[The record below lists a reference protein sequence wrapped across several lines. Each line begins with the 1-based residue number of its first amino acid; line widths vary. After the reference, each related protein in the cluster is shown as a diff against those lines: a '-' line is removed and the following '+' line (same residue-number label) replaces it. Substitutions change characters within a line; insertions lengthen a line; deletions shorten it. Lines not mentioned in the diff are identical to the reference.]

1 MIGSTLARPRASS
14 EPTGIASGG
23 KKVQGD
29 GPRPLLRRAMTVA
42 GLALL
47 GIWAAPTSAQQGQ
60 PQFTWDPNDPRVDLG
75 SGWLDAEAA
84 SWNLNHV
91 ASLARPEGFFNPE
104 TPGDRRF
111 NNTDLAF
118 RGDLL
123 FQGNY
128 NGFQVYDISDPTAP
142 EVEAFGR
149 MPRRAGG
156 RFGVRGPGLH
166 VGPGDARPAR
176 LRLRGRGRLGEY
188 GASSRGSHLR
198 SGRSGQSAASRG
210 GPDLPRVP
218 HPYAGFGPQRSGPR
232 LRLQLRYQHRTP
244 G

>member
-60 PQFTWDPNDPRVDLG
+60 PQFTWDPNDPRVDLR

-142 EVEAFGR
+142 ELRLSVVCPGGQGDVSVYGTWSSCR
-149 MPRRAGG
+149 PRRRAAG
-156 RFGVRGPGLH
+156 
-166 VGPGDARPAR
+166 
-176 LRLRGRGRLGEY
+176 
-188 GASSRGSHLR
+188 SI
-198 SGRSGQSAASRG
+198 AASRAW
-210 GPDLPRVP
+210 PTR
-218 HPYAGFGPQRSGPR
+218 
-232 LRLQLRYQHRTP
+232 
-244 G
+244 